1 MLATIA
7 ALHLVALSQVA
18 APREVRPE
26 DAVAEDGAVGA
37 SPGEASEIAQAPE
50 EAPPPAGE
58 RAPPEKPKAAE
69 PSLSERPAAV
79 VPPQPTHPRELSLL
93 AAEPLGGGSASLA
106 WLGWSSLGIMY
117 GQGITARDDLAAFL
131 DFDWSKTELRLG
143 AFYRRPLGMAGPFDM
158 AARLAVAWYADF
170 GGHWIFDENHSDRG
184 VEFTPGLSLS
194 RPGAGGIF
202 SGIVD
207 APITITTRQSA
218 GLIFSPRL
226 SFAYETLLYQD
237 VAVGARIGVGY
248 RAGSG
253 DAPLTEGRTEL
264 AFLVVATYQLF

>member
-7 ALHLVALSQVA
+7 ALHLAVLSQVA

-26 DAVAEDGAVGA
+26 DGIVEEAGAGASEAEPSDVAEAQQ
-37 SPGEASEIAQAPE
+37 EA
-50 EAPPPAGE
+50 APPAEGGAPAGE
-58 RAPPEKPKAAE
+58 TKPAE
-69 PSLSERPAAV
+69 PSLPERQAAV
-79 VPPQPTHPRELSLL
+79 VPPKPAHPHQLSLL
-93 AAEPLGGGSASLA
+93 AAEPLDGGSASLG

-117 GQGITARDDLAAFL
+117 GQGITGRDDLAASL

-143 AFYRRPLGMAGPFDM
+143 AFYRRSIGMAGPFDM

-170 GGHWIFDENHSDRG
+170 GGHWIHEENHSDRG

-194 RPGAGGIF
+194 RWGAGGIF

-207 APITITTRQSA
+207 APITITTRQGA
-218 GLIFSPRL
+218 GLLFSPRFT
-226 SFAYETLLYQD
+226 FAYETLLYQD
-237 VAVGARIGVGY
+237 VSVGARVGLGY

-253 DAPLTEGRTEL
+253 DAPLTEGRAEL
-264 AFLVVATYQLF
+264 TFLVVATYQLF